1 MQADIVVPGPDDFV
15 AAMTPVWHSFG
26 MVDLDAEAL
35 ADERVTFD
43 ASRPLAARADG
54 EWVAVAG
61 DFPFEMTLPGGSTAP
76 VAGVTMVGVAPTHR
90 RRGLLTALMSRQLDE
105 VAGRGEML
113 AILTAS
119 ESSIYGRFGYGPGTA
134 RVEMVVDSGR
144 SSFLVEPSAPGRCR
158 LLTKADALPLVKAVY
173 DACRA
178 QRAGA
183 VDRGDWWWRL
193 VEVDR
198 PADRDGASPLFFVVH
213 EDAAGATDGFAMYRI
228 RSNWVAGNL
237 SQSSLV
243 VREVYG
249 VTSDV
254 EAALWRFLFDVDLVE
269 RVECWSRPLDDPLR
283 WRLAEPRRVRT
294 NGVSDW
300 LWVRVLDPRGA
311 LEARRYEREG
321 RLVLE
326 IVDRFRPAAGG
337 RFLLEAGPDGAACK
351 PTDQRPDLTLGASE
365 LGAVYLGGVAP
376 SLLAQAGRADAH
388 TPHALAQA
396 DALFTTGLMPYA
408 NTGF

>member
-1 MQADIVVPGPDDFV
+1 VQPEIVVPGPDDFA

-26 MVDLDAEAL
+26 MVDLTAEAL
-35 ADERVTFD
+35 ADERITFD
-43 ASRPLAARADG
+43 ASRPIAARLDG

-61 DFPFEMTLPGGSTAP
+61 DFPFQMTLPGGTTTP

-90 RRGLLTALMSRQLDE
+90 RQGLLTALMARQLDD

-119 ESSIYGRFGYGPGTA
+119 ESSIYGRFGYGPATA
-134 RVEMVVDSGR
+134 RVETVVDSARTG
-144 SSFLVEPSAPGRCR
+144 FLVEPSAPGRCR
-158 LLTKADALPLVKAVY
+158 LLTKADALPVVKAVY
-173 DACRA
+173 DSCRL

-183 VDRGDWWWRL
+183 VNRDDWWWQL

-198 PADRDGASPLFFVVH
+198 PADRDGASALFFVVH
-213 EDAAGATDGFAMYRI
+213 EDAAGAADGFAVYRV
-228 RSNWVAGNL
+228 RNNWVAGNL
-237 SQSSLV
+237 PRSALV

-249 VTSDV
+249 VTPEV
-254 EAALWRFLFDVDLVE
+254 EAALWRFLFDIDLVE

-283 WRLAEPRRVRT
+283 WRLAEPRRIRT
-294 NGVSDW
+294 SGVSDW
-300 LWVRVLDPRGA
+300 VWVRVVDARGA
-311 LEARRYEREG
+311 LEARRYEGEG

-326 IVDRFRPAAGG
+326 IVDHFRPAAGG
-337 RFLLEAGPDGAACK
+337 RFILEAGPEGAACK
-351 PTDQRPDLTLGASE
+351 PTDQTPDLTLGATE

-396 DALFTTGLMPYA
+396 DALFTTALAPYA